1 MSNERSYESRPPGV
15 VGARV
20 PEFPESPVVTSSA
33 ATGGCCLTLLNSSR
47 FNHRVHYK
55 SYPEQL
61 RVSAHYTCFFRSAWI
76 RSSGPGDFA
85 AVAAPEA

>member
-47 FNHRVHYK
+47 FNHGVH
-55 SYPEQL
+55 
-61 RVSAHYTCFFRSAWI
+61 
-76 RSSGPGDFA
+76 
-85 AVAAPEA
+85 